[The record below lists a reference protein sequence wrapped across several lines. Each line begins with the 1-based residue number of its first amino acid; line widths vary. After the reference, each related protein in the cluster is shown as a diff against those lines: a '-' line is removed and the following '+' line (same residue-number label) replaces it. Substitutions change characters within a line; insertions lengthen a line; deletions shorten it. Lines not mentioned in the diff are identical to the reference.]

1 MIKWTET
8 EIKKAKI
15 RVRMEYKMGTIP
27 VSTKEVI
34 LRPSRMDDGDFELLI
49 NLLETYGK
57 PK

>member
-1 MIKWTET
+1 MKKWTET

-15 RVRMEYKMGTIP
+15 RVRMEYKMGNIP
-27 VSTKEVI
+27 LSTNEVI

>member
-1 MIKWTET
+1 MIKWTQT

-27 VSTKEVI
+27 ISTKEVI

-49 NLLETYGK
+49 NLIETYGK